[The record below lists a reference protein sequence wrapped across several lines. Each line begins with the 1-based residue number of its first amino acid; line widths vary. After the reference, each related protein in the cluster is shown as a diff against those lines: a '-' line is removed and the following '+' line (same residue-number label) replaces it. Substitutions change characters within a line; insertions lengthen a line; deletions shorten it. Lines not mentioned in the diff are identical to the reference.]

1 MNILDSIIAKKRL
14 EVEERKRNT
23 SVFQLESEDFFKCAV
38 LDFKEYLLRDDKT
51 GIIAEFKRK
60 SPSKGII
67 NDISTVAGVTNGYTK
82 NGASAISI
90 LTDEEFFGGSL
101 KDLKEAKFN
110 KVPIL
115 RKEFIIDKYQLIE
128 SKAFGADVILLIAAC
143 LTKYEVKDLASSAKS
158 LGLNVLLEIHN
169 EQELEHICDDVDVV
183 GVNNRD
189 LQTFTVD
196 LNRSI
201 ELGKLIPSDKI
212 KISESGIENVATI
225 KLLRQYN
232 FKGFLMGEKFMKE
245 KDPGE
250 AFRIFTEELRNVL

>member
-1 MNILDSIIAKKRL
+1 
-14 EVEERKRNT
+14 
-23 SVFQLESEDFFKCAV
+23 
-38 LDFKEYLLRDDKT
+38 
-51 GIIAEFKRK
+51 
-60 SPSKGII
+60 
-67 NDISTVAGVTNGYTK
+67 
-82 NGASAISI
+82 
-90 LTDEEFFGGSL
+90 
-101 KDLKEAKFN
+101 
-110 KVPIL
+110 
-115 RKEFIIDKYQLIE
+115 
-128 SKAFGADVILLIAAC
+128 VILLIAAC